1 MALEAET
8 VAEAIGLALA
18 ETETRAAAAIAAA
31 ETRAAAALDTL
42 QGDIVEALDDLDT
55 RTAAALQARFADML
69 ERMAAEIGALP
80 PPDPGEPGAPG
91 RDGRDG
97 IDRQLALP
105 RAVRSGDT
113 CEANE
118 IAVCCGGIWQ
128 AVRVTSGGP
137 EDDPAGWKCLVPG
150 VTDFTVREDMAARE
164 LVFAAR
170 MSDGRVHECRARQG
184 ACQLPPDYL
193 ARGWGVLAG
202 DTLRAEGADVE
213 AMALRDGAL
222 LGQAADWSE
231 TRLRGFRGQKGP
243 PGERGP
249 PGDRGP
255 GLVGLDLARGDAG
268 LVLIPR
274 YADPAVEAE
283 PIAIDFLVNDPGP
296 AGGDRAPIAC
306 FAGAWTAAK
315 PYARGDAVR
324 AVIGGV
330 QRLCLSI
337 KPDNTA
343 RPDDARA
350 WLVMV

>member
-1 MALEAET
+1 MAVEAET
-8 VAEAIGLALA
+8 LVEAMGLALA
-18 ETETRAAAAIAAA
+18 ETEVRAAAALVAA
-31 ETRAAAALDTL
+31 ETRAAAAL
-42 QGDIVEALDDLDT
+42 EALQDDVAGALYDLDT

-69 ERMAAEIGALP
+69 EKLAGEIAALP
-80 PPDPGEPGAPG
+80 PPDPGGPGAPG
-91 RDGRDG
+91 PPGRDG

-105 RAVRSGDT
+105 RAVRSTDI

-128 AVRVTSGGP
+128 SVRVTSGGP

-150 VTDFTVREDMAARE
+150 VADFSLREDMAARE

-184 ACQLPPDYL
+184 AMQLPPDYL

-202 DTLRAEGADVE
+202 DTVRAEGADVE

-243 PGERGP
+243 RGDPGP
-249 PGDRGP
+249 PGAPGP
-255 GLVGLDLARGDAG
+255 GLAGLGIVRGDRG
-268 LVLIPR
+268 LVILPR
-274 YADPAVEAE
+274 YADPAIEAE
-283 PIAIDFLVNDPGP
+283 PIAIDFLLDDPG
-296 AGGDRAPIAC
+296 AGRAPIAC
-306 FAGAWTAAK
+306 FAGAWTAGRA
-315 PYARGDAVR
+315 YARGDAVR
-324 AVIGGV
+324 AKVDGRD
-330 QRLCLSI
+330 RLCLSI
-337 KPDNTA
+337 KPDNAA